1 MAIFE
6 EGVCCYMWYSVPVF
20 SAGLVRIV
28 VGMCVPPIVSA
39 GSLDLLWG
47 NGKYPTLKICS
58 LCGVEKN
65 HANLYSIDEKQQ
77 QKKSSR
83 FHHACLIF
91 FIQLLKALG

>member
-1 MAIFE
+1 MSQGQSLELEGMSQGQRLEFPCFIEGDMAIFE

-47 NGKYPTLKICS
+47 NGKYPTLKLCS
-58 LCGVEKN
+58 LCGVEK
-65 HANLYSIDEKQQ
+65 IM
-77 QKKSSR
+77 
-83 FHHACLIF
+83 
-91 FIQLLKALG
+91 